1 MARTLTITETN
12 INWVHPGLSH
22 NTANLVCGVGTAI
35 ALRATTLRMRPFW
48 DPPALTGCK
57 RAARVQFERLY
68 AFDELEERF
77 GLTVETLPWDANSRV
92 PAYAISESRKNGL
105 CPGASVVER
114 AIENRSAWNVWYHDV
129 PPRSSTNNFYRSCVC
144 KRTERLLAERNLS
157 QLDVLPFS
165 NGFEAAVARILA
177 YIGTNYTS
185 IHVRQ
190 GDKLV
195 AENSNLRLPIVHA
208 RFLYAAACASTAPR
222 GRLFVSTDAPELVS
236 LQSVNN
242 WTKRL
247 LVEFDVWTMLKFS
260 DLLTGTPFAMGD
272 CRPSLAFAVEMMVHA
287 QASRFLATENSGVGA
302 LINVYREQLNRR
314 GAAADVHARGLLL
327 GSIRADAGVQRWVAQ
342 PTTPA
347 TSCPTAQTHSTEA
360 TRAHWRAMQTCLASE
375 TALRTPMNVSLQA
388 KRCGER
394 GAAFAE
400 FFKSIF

>member
-1 MARTLTITETN
+1 MTRTLTITETN

-35 ALRATTLRMRPFW
+35 ALRATTLRIRPFW

-68 AFDELEERF
+68 AFDELKERF

-92 PAYAISESRKNGL
+92 PAYAISETRNSSS
-105 CPGASVVER
+105 CPATSVVER
-114 AIENRSAWNVWYHDV
+114 AVENSSAWNVWYHDV
-129 PPRSSTNNFYRSCVC
+129 PPRRSTNNLYRSCVC
-144 KRTERLLAERNLS
+144 KRTERLLAARNLT

-165 NGFEAAVARILA
+165 NEFEAAVAQILA
-177 YIGTNYTS
+177 HLGTNYTS

-195 AENSNLRLPIVHA
+195 EEDLNLRLPIVHP

-236 LQSVNN
+236 LRSVDN

-247 LVEFDVWTMLKFS
+247 LAEFDVWTMLKFS
-260 DLLTGTPFAMGD
+260 DMLTGTPFAMGD
-272 CRPSLAFAVEMMVHA
+272 CRPSLAFAVEMVVHA
-287 QASRFLATENSGVGA
+287 RALRFLATENSGVGA
-302 LINVYREQLNRR
+302 LINVYREQLNR
-314 GAAADVHARGLLL
+314 GDAAADVHARGLLL
-327 GSIRADAGVQRWVAQ
+327 GSVRADAGVQRLVAQ
-342 PTTPA
+342 PATPA

-375 TALRTPMNVSLQA
+375 HALRTPMNVSVQT
-388 KRCGER
+388 RHCGER
-394 GAAFAE
+394 GAAFAA
-400 FFKSIF
+400 FFESIF